1 MKYIK
6 MVIDNVEEKVTQQSL
21 STVEILTHTLKLL
34 KTGISF
40 WVIVAIVEIYNN
52 NWRRKWK
59 IQHQTR
65 QLYCIFLNT
74 YQNDQI
80 LVSALLKMV
89 WHVMSA
95 TN

>member
-52 NWRRKWK
+52 N
-59 IQHQTR
+59 
-65 QLYCIFLNT
+65 
-74 YQNDQI
+74 
-80 LVSALLKMV
+80 
-89 WHVMSA
+89 
-95 TN
+95 